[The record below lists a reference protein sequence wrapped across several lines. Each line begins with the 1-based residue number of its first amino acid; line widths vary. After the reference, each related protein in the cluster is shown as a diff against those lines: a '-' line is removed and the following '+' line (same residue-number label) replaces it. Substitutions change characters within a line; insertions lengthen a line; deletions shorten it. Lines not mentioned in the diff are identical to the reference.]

1 MILINTFL
9 LLYFL
14 LLRLQIYIYIS
25 GSNLNNLLRR
35 KGYFSRRSDTPPI
48 AIIIEGARANRK
60 LVKFALSA
68 AASCFSLTPGEDD
81 RATANRKPRNYE
93 IH

>member
-14 LLRLQIYIYIS
+14 LLRLQIYIS

-81 RATANRKPRNYE
+81 RTTANRKPRNYE